1 MLFLPALPF
10 IVYRGHVLPKTFNPF
25 SRIVPLS
32 TIARTVNNRHAS
44 FKSLHFSWILLS
56 PFFSF
61 NQQNPLFPPS
71 KERSET
77 QTDSQNMDL
86 SKHYLS
92 LRILLYDTSPSILFF
107 DNREKKNS
115 TLPSSST
122 SLSRHQSIP
131 LLLVDIVYKH
141 TWHGSIH
148 EAVIYVCPRQSA
160 NQPRQSGDG
169 DLYSRGSAEGESAAD
184 EIGRVLR
191 SSRFASSTLRVSL
204 PFACICTRYVYTSCN
219 TPPPILRNG
228 IVVKM

>member
-1 MLFLPALPF
+1 MNSSFSLLLFQPTKPSLPPVQRK
-10 IVYRGHVLPKTFNPF
+10 IGN
-25 SRIVPLS
+25 S
-32 TIARTVNNRHAS
+32 NR
-44 FKSLHFSWILLS
+44 F
-56 PFFSF
+56 
-61 NQQNPLFPPS
+61 
-71 KERSET
+71 
-77 QTDSQNMDL
+77 
-86 SKHYLS
+86 SKHGSLETLSFSTNPS
-92 LRILLYDTSPSILFF
+92 LRYISIHTFLRQSST
-107 DNREKKNS
+107 REKKNS